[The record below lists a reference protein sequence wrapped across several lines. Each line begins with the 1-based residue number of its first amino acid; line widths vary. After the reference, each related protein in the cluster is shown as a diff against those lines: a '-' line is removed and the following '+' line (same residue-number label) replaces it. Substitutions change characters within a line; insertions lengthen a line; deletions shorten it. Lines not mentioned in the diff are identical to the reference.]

1 MEYWWI
7 LTIDYWLYT
16 SFHNN
21 ISRVVSPSNRQ
32 AFGGNICKQ
41 RCWILT
47 TRLPPHCFARTWF
60 PGMDNHDRN
69 RWISWAW
76 VTLWAQRY
84 IFMLQ
89 VSQRN
94 TLKCEIL
101 IPCASPCCGPTSFCK
116 LKVFG
121 AETHWKK
128 AHILLAGLSDGVT
141 PVSHSSKM
149 CIARTFTCP
158 VPYEATNIKPPT
170 KDKLRHVPST
180 NPNIFQWEIST
191 NKNIGKPW

>member
-1 MEYWWI
+1 MN
-7 LTIDYWLYT
+7 IDYWLLTT

-47 TRLPPHCFARTWF
+47 TRLLPPHCFARTWF
-60 PGMDNHDRN
+60 PAWITMTS
-69 RWISWAW
+69 RWMWAW
-76 VTLWAQRY
+76 VTLWAQRFLCY
-84 IFMLQ
+84 KWVKETHL
-89 VSQRN
+89 
-94 TLKCEIL
+94 CEIL
-101 IPCASPCCGPTSFCK
+101 IPCASTYFGPTSFCK

-121 AETHWKK
+121 AETNWKK
-128 AHILLAGLSDGVT
+128 AHIFLAGLSDGVT
-141 PVSHSSKM
+141 PVSHSSKI

-170 KDKLRHVPST
+170 KDKLGHVPST
-180 NPNIFQWEIST
+180 IFQWEIST